1 MKYTRRQILE
11 NRRKWINQLLKADSL
26 GHVDGLECLSGDGSR
41 DCFGHAYH
49 ALGFKK
55 SIEDDIV
62 IYDGHSDFASKSL
75 IEQLGLFTEHGAFGD
90 FTESSDSL
98 MRLNDEEKL
107 SPQQIGRY
115 LLENIEG
122 GENTPFINLDTYS
135 E

>member
-11 NRRKWINQLLKADSL
+11 NRRKWVNQLLKVDSL
-26 GHVDGLECLSGDGSR
+26 GYTDGLECLSGDGSR

-49 ALGFKK
+49 ALGYEKYVQ
-55 SIEDDIV
+55 DDIV
-62 IYDGHSDFASKSL
+62 IYDDHSDYASKSL
-75 IEQLGLFTEHGAFGD
+75 IEKLGLFNEHGAFGD
-90 FTESSDSL
+90 FAESANSL
-98 MRLNDEEKL
+98 MHLNDYEKL

-122 GENTPFINLDTYS
+122 GENTPFISLNTYS